1 MTTSTPVFVDS
12 SALMALLDRRQANH
26 DRARRAWSVLL
37 TDEFRLVTSN
47 YVVVETCAMIQRRIG
62 ISAVFAFTADLLP
75 ALEVVWVDTDT
86 HNAGL
91 TAVLAAG
98 ERRLGVVDCTSF
110 EVMRREKI
118 RYAFTFDGH
127 FESRDLG
134 LPPLE

>member
-12 SALMALLDRRQANH
+12 SALMALLDRKQEKH
-26 DRARRAWSVLL
+26 DDAKRVWSVLL

-47 YVVVETCAMIQRRIG
+47 CVVVETCQLIQRRIG
-62 ISAVFAFTADLLP
+62 IGAVFAFSTDLLP
-75 ALEVVWVDTDT
+75 VLEVVWVDTET

-98 ERRLGVVDCTSF
+98 ERRLGIVDCTSF

-118 RYAFTFDGH
+118 RYAFTFDAH
-127 FESRDLG
+127 FESRQLG
-134 LPPLE
+134 LPPS